1 MYTGYGP
8 GALTHSGAG
17 GQRKRLN
24 VDLRGVL
31 HAYVLV
37 QEQEG
42 GGNRW
47 INRTQREC
55 WQIVSNHHKYM
66 KI

>member
-37 QEQEG
+37 QEEG
-42 GGNRW
+42 GG
-47 INRTQREC
+47 Q
-55 WQIVSNHHKYM
+55 
-66 KI
+66 

>member
-37 QEQEG
+37 QEG
-42 GGNRW
+42 GGGAIGGLIER
-47 INRTQREC
+47 RGSAGR
-55 WQIVSNHHKYM
+55 S
-66 KI
+66 